1 MVRAGVENSKVKEN
15 RRATIGTLKASFPCT
30 VVEGPVGPYEVLRTD
45 PIPDLYTFRTTSDW
59 TSLSGD
65 PDGLSRLAAFADLVG
80 TRNDT
85 VVYLP
90 LRQNGAPPPLADD
103 ILDEGV
109 LDLVL
114 APKQVA
120 LTPKVWKAI
129 RSRKP
134 TTTRRVTRPPLD
146 PDWSRAI
153 DRLRYR
159 QATRGMD
166 RHVGAATLILS
177 GDPTTFRGLAA
188 ACAFVAE
195 SGWRD
200 WEELHLDW
208 LQRDD
213 ERDVAIELY
222 DPRRARA

>member
-1 MVRAGVENSKVKEN
+1 M
-15 RRATIGTLKASFPCT
+15 KASFPCT
-30 VVEGPVGPYEVLRTD
+30 VVEGPVGPYDILRAN
-45 PIPDLYTFRTTSDW
+45 PIPGLYSFRATSDW
-59 TSLSGD
+59 TSLAGD
-65 PDGLSRLAAFADLVG
+65 PDGLERLAAFADLVG
-80 TRNDT
+80 TRIDT

-90 LRQNGAPPPLADD
+90 LRQNGVPSPLADYV
-103 ILDEGV
+103 LDDGV

-114 APKQVA
+114 APKHVA
-120 LTPKVWKAI
+120 LTPRIWKEV
-129 RSRKP
+129 RNRKP

-146 PDWSRAI
+146 PDGTRPT
-153 DRLRYR
+153 DRLRYC

-166 RHVGAATLILS
+166 RHIGAATLILS

-213 ERDVAIELY
+213 ERDVAIQLY
-222 DPRRARA
+222 DPPCVPA